1 MFALRRGFIREIDE
15 KNNNEGVVDDDIN
28 WDL

>member
-1 MFALRRGFIREIDE
+1 MFGLRRGFIREIDE